1 MYILPQNVHYK
12 SYVITLTVQLIKLFF
27 LTVHTGWDGAES
39 WWTRTQYYATD
50 AASWPRRQRHWR
62 PRRQKRKINH
72 PRLIYTLC
80 LLVNFR
86 THIKRENPKC
96 IGVICY
102 IIVDFNYKCIDMSAV
117 EEFRRKRPSRTEL
130 RKLKRHNSSGPISPM
145 GSAQTITVTKEL
157 QDSGNSS
164 GMSSETESK
173 TGRTPEVIL
182 PDKP

>member
-1 MYILPQNVHYK
+1 
-12 SYVITLTVQLIKLFF
+12 
-27 LTVHTGWDGAES
+27 
-39 WWTRTQYYATD
+39 
-50 AASWPRRQRHWR
+50 
-62 PRRQKRKINH
+62 
-72 PRLIYTLC
+72 
-80 LLVNFR
+80 
-86 THIKRENPKC
+86 
-96 IGVICY
+96 
-102 IIVDFNYKCIDMSAV
+102 MSAV